1 MELSIRLEAIA
12 ACVKPGLA
20 IADIG
25 TDHGY
30 LPIELI
36 RRGICP
42 RALACDVRKGP
53 LERAQEHIAQAG
65 LEQQVETLL
74 SNGFEKLQSGQAE
87 ACVIAGMGGMLVK
100 EILEAES
107 LRDKNIIKEMKQL
120 ILQPQS
126 DWEAVR
132 RTVHRLSFRIVD
144 EVMLIDRDKHYW
156 ILVCEPGEE
165 TFKEEW
171 QYRYGR
177 CLPERK
183 DPVLHAYLQHKYNK
197 NAELVE
203 NLQGSE
209 SEAAQERLRLL
220 SFEQNELTE
229 VLSLWN

>member
-12 ACVKPGLA
+12 ACVKPGLT

-36 RRGICP
+36 RRGICSK
-42 RALACDVRKGP
+42 ALACDVRKGP
-53 LERAQEHIAQAG
+53 LQRAEEHIMQAG
-65 LEQQVETLL
+65 LSQQIETLL
-74 SNGFEKLQSGQAE
+74 SNGFEMVQPGQVDC
-87 ACVIAGMGGMLVK
+87 CVIAGMGGMLVK
-100 EILEAES
+100 DILEAES
-107 LRDKNIIKEMKQL
+107 SRNKNIIKEMKQL

-132 RTVHRLSFRIVD
+132 RMVHKLSFRIAD

-156 ILVCEPGEE
+156 ILVCEPGIEE
-165 TFKEEW
+165 FDKPW

-177 CLPERK
+177 CLVERK
-183 DPVLHAYLQHKYNK
+183 DPVLYEYLQHKYNK
-197 NAELVE
+197 NTELMA
-203 NLQGSE
+203 NLFGSE
-209 SEAAQERLRLL
+209 SEAARERRQLL

-229 VLSLWN
+229 VLALWN